1 VIQSKL
7 PRPCAGLAMLVALTS
22 SAQAKTWELIW
33 SDEFDGPAKSAP
45 DPKKWAFSIGG
56 GGWGNH
62 ELETYTSRR
71 DNSFL
76 DGKGNLVI
84 ETRRERFTG
93 PDGITRNYTS
103 ARLNTADTFTQ
114 LYGRFEARMQLPIGQ
129 GLWPAFWTL
138 GDNISSVGWPTC
150 GEMDIM
156 ENIGSEPSTNH
167 GSLHGPGYSGGS
179 AVTGTYTLPDGQRF
193 GDDFHVFAI
202 EWSPKQ
208 VDFFVDDV
216 LYQTKTP
223 ADLPAGR
230 QWVFDHPF
238 YIIMNVAVGGD
249 FPGAPDETTEF
260 PQLLIVDY
268 VRVYGSPVGKTTVPT
283 TPRLKIGQ

>member
-1 VIQSKL
+1 MIQSKL
-7 PRPCAGLAMLVALTS
+7 PWMCSGLALLVALTS
-22 SAQAKTWELIW
+22 SAQPKTWKLIW
-33 SDEFDGPAKSAP
+33 SDEFDGPAKSTP
-45 DPKKWAFSIGG
+45 DPKKWGFSIGG
-56 GGWGNH
+56 GGWGNR

-71 DNSFL
+71 ENSFL

-84 ETRRERFTG
+84 EARRERFTG
-93 PDGITRNYTS
+93 PDGITRDYTS

-138 GDNISSVGWPTC
+138 GDNITSMGWPTC

-156 ENIGSEPSTNH
+156 ENIGREPSTNH

-193 GDDFHVFAI
+193 ADDFHVFAI

-230 QWVFDHPF
+230 RWVFDHPF
-238 YIIMNVAVGGD
+238 YIIMNVAVGGT
-249 FPGAPDETTEF
+249 FPGSPDETTEF

-268 VRVYGSPVGKTTVPT
+268 VRVYGSPPAKKLMNG
-283 TPRLKIGQ
+283 RMY

>member
-1 VIQSKL
+1 MIQSDL
-7 PRPCAGLAMLVALTS
+7 PWMSGSLVILVALT
-22 SAQAKTWELIW
+22 TWGQPQTPEPSW

-45 DPKKWAFSIGG
+45 DPKKWGFSIGG
-56 GGWGNH
+56 GGWGNG
-62 ELETYTSRR
+62 ELQTYTSRR

-84 ETRRERFTG
+84 EARRERFTG
-93 PDGITRNYTS
+93 PDGITRDYTS
-103 ARLNTADTFTQ
+103 ARLNTAGTFTQ

-129 GLWPAFWTL
+129 GLWPAFWML
-138 GDNISSVGWPTC
+138 GDNISSVGWPAC

-156 ENIGSEPSTNH
+156 ENIGSQPSTNH
-167 GSLHGPGYSGGS
+167 GSLHGPGYSGGA
-179 AVTGTYTLPDGQRF
+179 AVTGKYTLRDGLRF
-193 GDDFHVFAI
+193 ADDFHVFAI

-230 QWVFDHPF
+230 RWVFDHPF
-238 YIIMNVAVGGD
+238 YLILNVAVGGN
-249 FPGAPDETTEF
+249 FPGPPDETTEF

-268 VRVYGSPVGKTTVPT
+268 VRVYGSPQVSRDHGS
-283 TPRLKIGQ
+283 RSASQ